1 LKKKGK
7 NNRRRT
13 ENQQRKKKTTTKVDA
28 QTKHKAKTKQ
38 SKPLQYELNKNENN
52 AGLTLMCHNHLQD
65 FDFAFWYA

>member
-28 QTKHKAKTKQ
+28 QTKHKAKTKLKQ
-38 SKPLQYELNKNENN
+38 NKANPCN
-52 AGLTLMCHNHLQD
+52 MS
-65 FDFAFWYA
+65 